1 MKDAAFKDNATY
13 KYILHTAIV
22 YQIRL
27 FYVNFAIEF

>member
-1 MKDAAFKDNATY
+1 MKDAAFKDNAKY
-13 KYILHTAIV
+13 KYIV